1 MTREDI
7 IRMAGHREV
16 PPWVMKLVMDFIE
29 AERETCCAIVYR
41 ECESYNAAQKIV
53 DAIQSRGME

>member
-16 PPWVMKLVMDFIE
+16 LPWIMKLVMDCVE
-29 AERETCCAIVYR
+29 AEREACCAIVYGQ
-41 ECESYNAAQKIV
+41 CGSDNVAQRTV
-53 DAIQSRGME
+53 DAIQSRGMK